1 MQKFDIAVLGAG
13 SGLLIMEGARDHGM
27 TCAVIEKGAFGGTCL
42 NRGCIPSK
50 MLVYPADL
58 IREAERGERV
68 GVTYGKPEVDWA
80 KVARRMRRQIDV
92 NTELEQ
98 EVAETKGVTVFRG
111 EGAFVDAH
119 TLDIRMNDGGAQRIT
134 ADRIVIA
141 TGARTRVPDI
151 PGLEEAG
158 YVTSESFFADK
169 FPEKPYESL
178 LIIGGGST
186 ALEIAHIFAAFGS
199 KVTLAVRSETMLRG
213 LDGDIAPFVKKQL
226 EDVGIRVLYFAGA
239 QKVSAGDGQKTVTFQ
254 DANTGETYDIT
265 AQELFLAP
273 GIVPNIES
281 LNLRAAGV
289 NTDIAGHVLS
299 DERLMTNVEGIYAI
313 GDVNGKFPLRH
324 KANYE
329 AEVLNNILFGDNT
342 RTARYDSVPQAVFT
356 HPQVGSVGLSEK
368 EARKLYGD
376 RARVFRG
383 SYSDIVSGIA
393 MGYSKRRGDDGFAKI
408 ITDDTG
414 RILGA
419 HVVGPQ
425 AAMVVQPYAYLM
437 NAGGPEQAD
446 RPGTWRPIRDA
457 MTIHPTYSELA
468 AWALIYPLPPKV

>member
-111 EGAFVDAH
+111 EGAFADAH
-119 TLDIRMNDGGAQRIT
+119 TLDIRMNDGGTQRIT

-213 LDGDIAPFVKKQL
+213 LDGDIAPFVRRQL

-239 QKVSAGDGQKTVTFQ
+239 QKVSAG
-254 DANTGETYDIT
+254 
-265 AQELFLAP
+265 
-273 GIVPNIES
+273 
-281 LNLRAAGV
+281 
-289 NTDIAGHVLS
+289 
-299 DERLMTNVEGIYAI
+299 
-313 GDVNGKFPLRH
+313 
-324 KANYE
+324 
-329 AEVLNNILFGDNT
+329 
-342 RTARYDSVPQAVFT
+342 
-356 HPQVGSVGLSEK
+356 
-368 EARKLYGD
+368 
-376 RARVFRG
+376 
-383 SYSDIVSGIA
+383 
-393 MGYSKRRGDDGFAKI
+393 
-408 ITDDTG
+408 
-414 RILGA
+414 
-419 HVVGPQ
+419 
-425 AAMVVQPYAYLM
+425 
-437 NAGGPEQAD
+437 GG
-446 RPGTWRPIRDA
+446 
-457 MTIHPTYSELA
+457 
-468 AWALIYPLPPKV
+468 